1 PGGPDSG
8 DEGPEPVVVTHFTGK
23 VELFMEYP
31 RLVTGEAASF
41 LAHFSVLA
49 TGEPVRSGSLE
60 FKVRT
65 PSGQTRGITLE
76 KPKRDGLFV
85 PEFTFDLPGT
95 YELELDLR
103 SPQVEESVRVGEL
116 VVHPDM
122 KSALAA
128 AEAEA
133 GVEPTDVIP
142 FLLEQQWQI
151 EMLIGQAAYR
161 TLTHRLRLPGEI
173 VVPQHA
179 LAIASSPVAGRLL
192 PPQGGRLPRL
202 GDRVEAGQLLGLMEP
217 PLPKTTDLALRA
229 LDLEM
234 KGLEVER
241 SILQATARLEFARA
255 EFERLAALRE
265 NGVVPEQE
273 LDKVKRNL
281 RVAQAEHDTALLMR
295 DKYARAA
302 AHLSRLQGAAG
313 SGDDAA
319 TETRLSL
326 SVPLESPIAG
336 QIVSAE
342 HIEGE
347 HIDAHEE
354 IFRIVN
360 ADRMW
365 VVAHISEVDL
375 GGVKETPNA
384 TLVLSAFPE
393 RRIDIFGAGGRLVH
407 FGTVVSSESRTV
419 PIRYEIPNPD
429 GLFRAGMFA
438 DVFLESKHAT
448 DVVAIPED
456 AVVHEGGRPFAYV
469 LLDGE
474 HFQKRVLELGIRD
487 QGFVEVK
494 NGVTAGERVAT
505 RGAYALRL
513 ASLSPTSIG
522 HGHAH

>member
-1 PGGPDSG
+1 
-8 DEGPEPVVVTHFTGK
+8 
-23 VELFMEYP
+23 
-31 RLVTGEAASF
+31 
-41 LAHFSVLA
+41 
-49 TGEPVRSGSLE
+49 
-60 FKVRT
+60 
-65 PSGQTRGITLE
+65 
-76 KPKRDGLFV
+76 
-85 PEFTFDLPGT
+85 
-95 YELELDLR
+95 
-103 SPQVEESVRVGEL
+103 
-116 VVHPDM
+116 
-122 KSALAA
+122 
-128 AEAEA
+128 
-133 GVEPTDVIP
+133 
-142 FLLEQQWQI
+142 
-151 EMLIGQAAYR
+151 
-161 TLTHRLRLPGEI
+161 
-173 VVPQHA
+173 
-179 LAIASSPVAGRLL
+179 
-192 PPQGGRLPRL
+192 
-202 GDRVEAGQLLGLMEP
+202 
-217 PLPKTTDLALRA
+217 
-229 LDLEM
+229 M

-265 NGVVPEQE
+265 KGVVPEQE

-336 QIVSAE
+336 QIVWAE

-365 VVAHISEVDL
+365 VVAHISEFDL

-384 TLVLSAFPE
+384 TLVLSAFPD

-487 QGFVEVK
+487 HGLVEVK

-513 ASLSPTSIG
+513 ASLSPSSIG